1 MRKSLFTL
9 SVLAMALAAPLAQ
22 AHEAGDILVR
32 AGAIT
37 VNPHEDTSGV
47 KIDRSSNAGVPVG
60 TDLGGKATM
69 DSDTQLGLNFAY
81 MVTDHVGVELLA
93 ATPFTHDVNIKGAG
107 LAAANGKLGT
117 LKHLPP
123 TLSLVYY
130 PLDAKSAF
138 QPYVGAGV
146 NYTWIMDGD
155 TSSEAEAAGFRNLQ
169 ANNSWGWAAQIGAD
183 YMLTD
188 KLLINAQVRY
198 IDLDT
203 TAYVDHP
210 GLGVRAKVDVDVSPY
225 VYMVG
230 LGYKF

>member
-37 VNPHEDTSGV
+37 VSTHEDSSGV
-47 KIDRSSNAGVPVG
+47 KVDRGSIAG
-60 TDLGGKATM
+60 TDLGGKASM
-69 DSDTQLGLNFAY
+69 DNDTQLGLNFAY
-81 MVTDHVGVELLA
+81 MVTDHIGVELLA
-93 ATPFTHDVNIKGAG
+93 ATPFTHDVHLKGTALG
-107 LAAANGKLGT
+107 ETADGKLGT

-138 QPYVGAGV
+138 QPYVGAGI

-155 TSSEAEAAGFRNLQ
+155 TSNEAEAAGFRNLQ
-169 ANNSWGWAAQIGAD
+169 ADNSWGWAAQIGAD

-188 KLLINAQVRY
+188 HLLINAQVRY

>member
-1 MRKSLFTL
+1 MKKTLLATSLIAL
-9 SVLAMALAAPLAQ
+9 ALAAPLAQ
-22 AHEAGDILVR
+22 AHQAGDIIVR

-37 VNPHEDTSGV
+37 VDPHED
-47 KIDRSSNAGVPVG
+47 SSDIWVGALG
-60 TDLGGKATM
+60 TDVAGTKATL

-93 ATPFTHDVNIKGAG
+93 ATPFSHDVGVSGMPGPFAG
-107 LAAANGKLGT
+107 LNGKLGE

-130 PLDAKSAF
+130 PMAATSAF
-138 QPYVGAGV
+138 QPYVGAGI
-146 NYTWIMDGD
+146 NYTWFFD
-155 TSSEAEAAGFRNLQ
+155 TELTSEAEDKGFSGLDLDD
-169 ANNSWGWAAQIGAD
+169 SWGFAAQVGMD

-188 KLLINAQVRY
+188 NVMLNAQVRY
-198 IDLDT
+198 IDIDT
-203 TAYVDHP
+203 QGSTRFGGREVE
-210 GLGVRAKVDVDVSPY
+210 VDVDVDPF